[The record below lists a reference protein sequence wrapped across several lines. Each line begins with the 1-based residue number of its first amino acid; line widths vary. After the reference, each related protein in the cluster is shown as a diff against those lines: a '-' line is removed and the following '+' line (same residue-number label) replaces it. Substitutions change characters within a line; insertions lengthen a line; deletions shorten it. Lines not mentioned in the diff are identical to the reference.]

1 MEEVELIESL
11 IRAIMCLLGIVGN
24 NLLAF
29 RLLPSKMSRVRTSE
43 VLLINLAICNLI
55 TNYLVDL
62 PDTIADF
69 AGSWFLGETYCSFFL
84 FCSEL
89 SETSSILT
97 TLLISVFWYQ
107 KLVGSLRRG
116 NAPVLLE
123 SLRLS
128 SGIVLLTWVLALI
141 FSAPLLFYAKVDNK
155 EENGTELRC
164 DDHFPTHT
172 SKQTYE
178 VLYLTLANAVPI
190 ALMVFT
196 NLRIVVT
203 LLMHRKSLVSF
214 SHANE
219 EQHAAPQTNQPIPNL
234 PGQPTSETNQ
244 GLNSVRLEENVLAS
258 HGELERN
265 GNTSSEN
272 PPGVSPPA
280 TVSSE
285 SNGNSL
291 QPSKVHTIA
300 ASVPVRSTRTSPSPV
315 AQVRAAKSVV
325 AVASVFLIC
334 WVVHL
339 LLRIVSNV
347 NMSPLIVEIASYIA
361 ASYTCIIPY
370 IFLYGVKKLSCQCW
384 K

>member
-1 MEEVELIESL
+1 MEEVALIESL

-203 LLMHRKSLVSF
+203 LLMHRK
-214 SHANE
+214 E
-219 EQHAAPQTNQPIPNL
+219 M
-234 PGQPTSETNQ
+234 
-244 GLNSVRLEENVLAS
+244 
-258 HGELERN
+258 ERN

-272 PPGVSPPA
+272 PPEVSPSA

-285 SNGNSL
+285 SNGKTL

-300 ASVPVRSTRTSPSPV
+300 ASVPARSTRTSPSPV

>member
-11 IRAIMCLLGIVGN
+11 IRAIMCLLGIVG
-24 NLLAF
+24 
-29 RLLPSKMSRVRTSE
+29 LLPSKMSHVRTSE
-43 VLLINLAICNLI
+43 VLLINLAISNLI

-69 AGSWFLGETYCSFFL
+69 AASWFLGETYCSFFL

-128 SGIVLLTWVLALI
+128 SGTVLLTWVLALI
-141 FSAPLLFYAKVDNK
+141 FSAPLLFYTKVDNK
-155 EENGTELRC
+155 EENGELRC

-178 VLYLTLANAVPI
+178 VLYLTFANAVPI

-214 SHANE
+214 NHASE
-219 EQHAAPQTNQPIPNL
+219 EWHAAPQTNQPIPNI

-244 GLNSVRLEENVLAS
+244 GLNSGRLEENVLPS

-265 GNTSSEN
+265 GSTSSEN
-272 PPGVSPPA
+272 PPWVSSPA

-300 ASVPVRSTRTSPSPV
+300 ASVPARSTRTSPSPV
-315 AQVRAAKSVV
+315 DQVRAAKCCGCCKCVSHLMGNSSVT
-325 AVASVFLIC
+325 ADS
-334 WVVHL
+334 
-339 LLRIVSNV
+339 
-347 NMSPLIVEIASYIA
+347 
-361 ASYTCIIPY
+361 
-370 IFLYGVKKLSCQCW
+370 K
-384 K
+384 

>member
-1 MEEVELIESL
+1 MEEVALIESL

-43 VLLINLAICNLI
+43 VLLINLAISNLI

-69 AGSWFLGETYCSFFL
+69 AGSWYLGETYCSFFL

-89 SETSSILT
+89 SETSSILA

-141 FSAPLLFYAKVDNK
+141 FSAPLLFYTKVDNK

-164 DDHFPTHT
+164 NDHFPTHT

-214 SHANE
+214 NHASE

-234 PGQPTSETNQ
+234 PGQPT
-244 GLNSVRLEENVLAS
+244 VEENVLPS

-265 GNTSSEN
+265 GSTSSEN

-300 ASVPVRSTRTSPSPV
+300 ASVPARSTGTSSPV
-315 AQVRAAKSVV
+315 AQIRAAKSVV

-370 IFLYGVKKLSCQCW
+370 IILYGVKKLSCQCW